1 METLLGLVIGIGLA
15 AACGFRVFV
24 PLLGTSIAAMSG
36 HLHLAPGF
44 EWFATWPTL
53 VALSVA
59 TLLEVVAYFIP
70 WFDHLMDSIAAPAAV
85 VAGTILT
92 ASMVGDVSPFL
103 RWSLAL
109 IAGGAVAGTTQVG
122 TMALRGAST
131 AFTGG
136 VGNPVVSLGEL
147 LGSVVMTLLALFFS
161 VLGLIVALL
170 ICLFA
175 VKLLLKK
182 RMPARQ

>member
-1 METLLGLVIGIGLA
+1 MEILLGLLIGIGLA

-24 PLLGTSIAAMSG
+24 PLLGTSIAALSG
-36 HLHLAPGF
+36 HLHLAAGF
-44 EWFATWPTL
+44 EWLATWPAL

-59 TLLEVVAYFIP
+59 TLLELAAYSIP

-92 ASMVGDVSPFL
+92 ASMVGDVSPFM
-103 RWSLAL
+103 RWSLGL
-109 IAGGAVAGTTQVG
+109 IAGGAVAGTTQLG
-122 TMALRGAST
+122 TMALRGLST

-136 VGNPVVSLGEL
+136 IGNSVVSIGEL
-147 LGSVVMTLLALFFS
+147 LGSVLMTLLALFLS
-161 VLGLIVALL
+161 VLGFVLALVA
-170 ICLFA
+170 CMFA

-182 RMPARQ
+182 RNPARQ